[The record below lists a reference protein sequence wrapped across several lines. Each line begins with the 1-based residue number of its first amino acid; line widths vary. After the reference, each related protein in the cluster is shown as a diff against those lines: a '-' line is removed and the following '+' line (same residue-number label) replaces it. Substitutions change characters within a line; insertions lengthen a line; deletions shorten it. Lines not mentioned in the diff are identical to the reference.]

1 MTTTKD
7 TQAPNVLMVMV
18 DQWPGRLLGI
28 AGHPVIQTPTI
39 DAIARNGIRF
49 TNAYTEC
56 PICIPARRTLMTGTT
71 TRTHGDRVFNTVGT
85 MPDLPTVADCFGNAG
100 YQTYAVGKLHVY
112 PPRDRIGFDDVL
124 LAEEGRPHLG
134 GLDDYDIFL
143 ADRGYPGQ
151 QYLHGMNNNNY
162 MHRPWHLPEDCH
174 VTNWSTMQMART
186 IKRRDPTRPGF
197 WCLSYTPPHPPLIPL
212 ESYVDYYRQFDIP
225 KACQGDWSQD
235 PESLPVTLRMNQSF
249 YGGYQGDVLREVRR
263 AFYALCTHIDHQ
275 LRVVIGTLREEGLLD
290 DTIVLIASDH
300 GDMLGDFGLF
310 AKRTYYEGSGH
321 IPMVLMGTA
330 ADRRVGH
337 HRTDDR
343 LVGLQDVMPTL
354 LDLAGIP
361 VPDSCDGIS
370 MVGERKRATLYG
382 DCLENISATRML
394 HDGRHKLIWYPAG
407 NHLQLFDLHEDPDE
421 LRNLADDPDYA
432 AVRARLEEGLAG
444 ELYGA
449 DVERGW
455 VKDGKLAGFA
465 APPYQEHAD
474 RGLNGQRGLH
484 FPQPPEIGQ
493 DVSVGF
499 PT

>member
-1 MTTTKD
+1 
-7 TQAPNVLMVMV
+7 
-18 DQWPGRLLGI
+18 
-28 AGHPVIQTPTI
+28 
-39 DAIARNGIRF
+39 
-49 TNAYTEC
+49 
-56 PICIPARRTLMTGTT
+56 
-71 TRTHGDRVFNTVGT
+71 
-85 MPDLPTVADCFGNAG
+85 
-100 YQTYAVGKLHVY
+100 
-112 PPRDRIGFDDVL
+112 
-124 LAEEGRPHLG
+124 
-134 GLDDYDIFL
+134 
-143 ADRGYPGQ
+143 
-151 QYLHGMNNNNY
+151 
-162 MHRPWHLPEDCH
+162 
-174 VTNWSTMQMART
+174 MQMART

-225 KACQGDWSQD
+225 EACQGDWSED
-235 PESLPVTLRMNQSF
+235 PEGLPVTLRMNQSF
-249 YGGYQGDVLREVRR
+249 YGGYKGDVLREVRR

-275 LRVVIGTLREEGLLD
+275 LRVVIGTLREEAILD

-310 AKRTYYEGSGH
+310 AKRTYYESSGH

-361 VPDSCDGIS
+361 VPDSCDGMS

-407 NHLQLFDLHEDPDE
+407 NHLQLFDLDEDPDE
-421 LRNLADDPDYA
+421 LRNLANDPDYT
-432 AVRARLEEGLAG
+432 AVRARLVEGLAG

-449 DVERGW
+449 DVEQGW
-455 VKDGKLAGFA
+455 VKDGKLVGFE
-465 APPYQEHAD
+465 APPYKEHPD

-493 DVSVGF
+493 DVMVGF